1 MADCTPYTMIAAPT
15 HQAVAHKPPG
25 FIYSSHHRQQN
36 FGSVTSN
43 DFLCK
48 QRIESDPHHLYNYQ
62 LLLSDVFPLQ
72 VSYV

>member
-1 MADCTPYTMIAAPT
+1 MTNSTAYPMITAPAG
-15 HQAVAHKPPG
+15 QAVAHKPPG
-25 FIYSSHHRQQN
+25 IIYSSHHHQQN

-43 DFLCK
+43 GFLCK

-62 LLLSDVFPLQ
+62 LLLSDVSLFQ